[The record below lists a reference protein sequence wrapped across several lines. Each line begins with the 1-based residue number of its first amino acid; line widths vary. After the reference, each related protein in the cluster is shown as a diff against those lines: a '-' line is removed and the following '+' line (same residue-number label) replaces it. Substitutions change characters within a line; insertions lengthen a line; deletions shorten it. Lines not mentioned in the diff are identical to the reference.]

1 MKKEIELN
9 IGLLVEKT
17 GKEISRGVAAAALAA
32 TGFEAHASI
41 LHISEWEGKP
51 QPTLVVVGFAPSNG
65 WHAHNLAVVLEQ
77 DSIAVLDC
85 DAGHGRLDGRNPQG
99 YAFDHGQFVTFEQAL
114 EAELER
120 RKLAALEDLEHARA
134 FEAAK
139 AKDASDAAFIAA
151 VTPPP
156 KKEVHKFKGFTLELE
171 RDGDTLYADISHGDY
186 AGSLAFAEHNGYLD
200 DGEDGKRKRVPQEV
214 IEHFWKLE
222 ANFA

>member
-1 MKKEIELN
+1 MKEYELN
-9 IGLLVEKT
+9 IGLLVEAT
-17 GKEISRGVAAAALAA
+17 GEEISRGVAAEALAA
-32 TGFEAHASI
+32 TGFESHASI
-41 LHISEWEGKP
+41 LHNGEWEGQP
-51 QPTLVVVGFAPSNG
+51 QPTLVVVGFAPSDG
-65 WHAHNLAVVLEQ
+65 WHAHNLAVVLKQ

-85 DAGHGRLDGRNPQG
+85 DTGHGRLDGRNPQG
-99 YAFDHGQFVTFEQAL
+99 HAFDHGLFVTFEQAL

-151 VTPPP
+151 ATPPP

-171 RDGDTLYADISHGDY
+171 RDGDTLYADISHGDF

>member
-1 MKKEIELN
+1 MKEYELN
-9 IGLLVEKT
+9 IGLLVEAT
-17 GKEISRGVAAAALAA
+17 GEEISRGVAAEALAS

-41 LHISEWEGKP
+41 LHDGEWEGQP
-51 QPTLVVVGFAPSNG
+51 QPTLVVVGFAPAG
-65 WHAHNLAVVLEQ
+65 WNANLLAHTLKQ

-85 DAGHGRLDGRNPQG
+85 DAGHGRLDGPNPQG
-99 YAFDHGQFVTFEQAL
+99 YEFVHGLFVTFEQAL

-120 RKLAALEDLEHARA
+120 RKLAALEDLEHARL

-139 AKDASDAAFIAA
+139 AKDASDA
-151 VTPPP
+151 TPPP

-171 RDGDTLYADISHGDY
+171 RDGDTLYADISHGDF